1 MASKSKESR
10 TEQKAYFERQLK
22 ERIAMLKEGGLVAGG
37 IERDN
42 VIKKLRAELR
52 KANARLTAIGAKQ
65 KLNEKLAEAKLKK
78 AEEKKEE
85 TGKQKGKK
93 GKKAEADTE
102 VSRRQQ
108 KKKEKLVEK
117 GKKKEQTEGQEQP
130 QE

>member
-1 MASKSKESR
+1 MASKNKESR

-22 ERIAMLKEGGLVAGG
+22 DRIAKLKEGGLDAGG
-37 IERDN
+37 IERDR

-52 KANARLTAIGAKQ
+52 KTNARLKAIGAKQ
-65 KLNEKLAEAKLKK
+65 KLNETLAEAKIKK
-78 AEEKKEE
+78 AEAKKEE
-85 TGKQKGKK
+85 AGKQKGKK

-102 VSRRQQ
+102 VSKRQQ
-108 KKKEKLVEK
+108 KKKEKLAEK